1 MKAQLRHYLQHIKPL
16 TPRELGIILDRFTT
30 RIIKRD
36 TVLISEGETCKEL
49 YFIKRGSIR
58 SYYLNIK
65 GEQKTR
71 HIGTEDSL
79 ISSVS
84 SFISRK
90 PSTEYLE
97 TLEDTELY
105 VISNQSFFELVNTI
119 PAWAQFYCKW
129 LESAYLIQNQ
139 KIADLITLTA
149 KQRYE
154 KLWVEKPQYFQKFT
168 NKILASYLDIRPET
182 LSRLKGK

>member
-1 MKAQLRHYLQHIKPL
+1 MKAQLRYYLQHIKPL
-16 TPRELGIILDRFTT
+16 TPQELETILDNFTT

-49 YFIKRGSIR
+49 YFIKCGSIR
-58 SYYLNIK
+58 IYYLNIN
-65 GEQKTR
+65 GQQKTM
-71 HIGTEDSL
+71 HIGTEDSV

-84 SFISRK
+84 SFIAQK

-97 TLEDTELY
+97 ALEDTELY
-105 VISNQSFFELVNTI
+105 VISNQSFFNLVNTI

-129 LESAYLIQNQ
+129 LESAYLIKNQ
-139 KIADLITLTA
+139 KIADLLTLTA

-154 KLWVEKPQYFQKFT
+154 KLMAEKPQYFQKFA
-168 NKILASYLDIRPET
+168 NKILASYLDIQPET
-182 LSRLKGK
+182 LSRLKGN